1 MHRRFM
7 TPRPTRR
14 RLLTGT
20 LALGAG
26 LAVPRWVFAQDATPA
41 TPTEAITTQ
50 TRQEF
55 RAEIEK
61 AQGYSEAATPGGS
74 FIDSNVTDIKTIQ
87 PLLAD
92 DADSLGVV
100 GMIYDGL
107 IGGDIRT
114 GGPAPNGL
122 ADYWEIAPDR
132 VTYTF
137 HLNKDAKW
145 HDGTP
150 VTADDL
156 QFSFDA
162 MANPDVGSSY
172 TQSFLDATQSV
183 LGSSKSGSRARASA

>member
-14 RLLTGT
+14 GLLTGT

-26 LAVPRWVFAQDATPA
+26 LAAPRWVFAQVATPA

-50 TRQEF
+50 TRKEF

-74 FIDSNVTDIKTIQ
+74 FIDSNVTDIKTIH

-107 IGGDIRT
+107 
-114 GGPAPNGL
+114 
-122 ADYWEIAPDR
+122 
-132 VTYTF
+132 
-137 HLNKDAKW
+137 
-145 HDGTP
+145 
-150 VTADDL
+150 
-156 QFSFDA
+156 
-162 MANPDVGSSY
+162 
-172 TQSFLDATQSV
+172 
-183 LGSSKSGSRARASA
+183 